1 MISNIE
7 LIFPEIFLSLSIMFL
22 LILGVFK
29 KDSSKII
36 QNTSL
41 VVLLATTVIT
51 FNETIGVGQ
60 ITLFNQSI
68 IIDYL
73 SSFMKII
80 TLLAAFIVLLIS
92 SNYLKTFKIFK
103 IEYPI
108 LILSSVLG
116 MMVMISSN
124 DLIVFYMGLELQSL
138 ALYVLATF
146 DRDQLKSSEAGLK
159 YFVLSALSSGLLL
172 YGCSLIYG
180 FTGSTN
186 FNIIASQFNPNQY
199 ALTFGIVFILVGLA
213 FKISAVP
220 FHMWAP
226 DVYEGS
232 PTTVTLF
239 FTMVPKIAALTVF
252 IRFLYVPFLNLIDQW
267 QMILIFL
274 SIASMLFGAIAAIG
288 QKNLKRIIAYSS
300 ISHIGYALA
309 GLATVSNDGIQSS
322 VIYLTIYIVM
332 NLGFFSCLL
341 MLKRNNVYYE
351 NIDDLS
357 GLSKNHPLLSLSLL
371 IILFSLAGIPPLAGF
386 FAKFYIFKSVIEQSM
401 YFLAIVGLLSTVIA
415 AFYYLRIIKIMYFD
429 KEKDK
434 YDDDHS
440 LWLKFSL
447 TISTLAIL
455 IYFIFPSQ
463 LIEVVSKINII

>member
-1 MISNIE
+1 MMNLE
-7 LIFPEIFLSLSIMFL
+7 LVFPEIFLSLSIMFL

-29 KDSSKII
+29 KDSSKLILNISLII
-36 QNTSL
+36 LIIT
-41 VVLLATTVIT
+41 AVIT
-51 FNETIGVGQ
+51 FNETLGVKQ
-60 ITLFNQSI
+60 TLLFNGSI

-73 SSFMKII
+73 SSFMKIV
-80 TLLAAFIVLLIS
+80 TLLAAFFVLVIS
-92 SNYLKTFKIFK
+92 SSYLRTLKIFK

-146 DRDQLKSSEAGLK
+146 NRDQLKSSEAGLK

-186 FNIIASQFNPNQY
+186 FYIIANQLNSNEY
-199 ALTFGIVFILVGLA
+199 MLTFGIVFILVGLA

-232 PTTVTLF
+232 PTSVTLF

-252 IRFLYVPFLNLIDQW
+252 IRFLYVPFLNLVDQW

-274 SIASMLFGAIAAIG
+274 SIASMLFGSIAAIG
-288 QKNLKRIIAYSS
+288 QTNLKRLIAYSS
-300 ISHIGYALA
+300 IGHIGYALA
-309 GLATVSNDGIQSS
+309 GLASGTNDGIQSS
-322 VIYLTIYIVM
+322 IIYITIYILM
-332 NLGFFSCLL
+332 NLGLFSCLL
-341 MLKRNNVYYE
+341 MMKRNNEYYE
-351 NIDDLS
+351 DIEDLS
-357 GLSKNHPLLSLSLL
+357 GLSKNHPTLSLSLL
-371 IILFSLAGIPPLAGF
+371 VILFSLAGIPPLAGF

-415 AFYYLRIIKIMYFD
+415 AFYYLRIIKIIYFD
-429 KEKDK
+429 KEKEK
-434 YDDDHS
+434 YDTDHS

-447 TISTLAIL
+447 TASTLLIL
-455 IYFIFPSQ
+455 MYFIFPSQ
-463 LIEVVSKINII
+463 LIEVVSRINII

>member
-1 MISNIE
+1 MENLS
-7 LIFPEIFLSLSIMFL
+7 LVLPEVFISLSIMFL

-29 KDSSKII
+29 KDSSKLI
-36 QNTSL
+36 QNISL
-41 VVLLATTVIT
+41 IVLLIT
-51 FNETIGVGQ
+51 AVMIFNETLGINE
-60 ITLFNQSI
+60 IILFNGSV

-73 SSFMKII
+73 SSFMKIV
-80 TLLAAFIVLLIS
+80 TLLSAFLVLIIS
-92 SNYLKTFKIFK
+92 SNYLKSLKIFK
-103 IEYPI
+103 IEYSI

-116 MMVMISSN
+116 MMIMISSN

-146 DRDQLKSSEAGLK
+146 NRDEIKSSEAGLK

-186 FNIIASQFNPNQY
+186 FNIIASQLNSNEY

-232 PTTVTLF
+232 PTSVTLF

-267 QMILIFL
+267 QMILVFL
-274 SIASMLFGAIAAIG
+274 SIASMVFGAVAAIG
-288 QKNLKRIIAYSS
+288 QTNLKRLIAYSS

-309 GLATVSNDGIQSS
+309 GLATGSNEGIQNS
-322 VIYLTIYIVM
+322 VIYITIYILM
-332 NLGFFSCLL
+332 NLGLFSCML
-341 MLKRNNVYYE
+341 MMKRNNVYYE
-351 NIDDLS
+351 QIDDLS
-357 GLSKNHPLLSLSLL
+357 GLSKNHPLLALSLL

-386 FAKFYIFKSVIEQSM
+386 FAKFYIFKSVLEQSM
-401 YFLAIVGLLSTVIA
+401 FFLAIVGLLSTVVA
-415 AFYYLRIIKIMYFD
+415 AFYYLRLIKIMYFD
-429 KEKDK
+429 KEKEK
-434 YDDDHS
+434 YDTDHG
-440 LWLKFSL
+440 LWLRLSL
-447 TISTLAIL
+447 GTSTLLIL

-463 LIEVVSKINII
+463 LIDIVSRINMIQ

>member
-1 MISNIE
+1 MIDLE
-7 LIFPEIFLSLSIMFL
+7 LVFPEIFLSLSIMFL

-29 KDSSKII
+29 KKSSKLIHNISLIVLII
-36 QNTSL
+36 TS
-41 VVLLATTVIT
+41 VIIL
-51 FNETIGVGQ
+51 NETLAIEK
-60 ITLFNQSI
+60 TFLFNSSI

-80 TLLAAFIVLLIS
+80 TLLAAFLVLVIS
-92 SNYLKTFKIFK
+92 SNYLRIFKIFK

-146 DRDQLKSSEAGLK
+146 NRDQLKSSEAGLK

-186 FNIIASQFNPNQY
+186 FDIIAKELNSDEN
-199 ALTFGIVFILVGLA
+199 AITFGIVFILVGLA

-232 PTTVTLF
+232 PTSVTLF

-288 QKNLKRIIAYSS
+288 QTNLKRLVAYSS
-300 ISHIGYALA
+300 IGHVGYALA
-309 GLATVSNDGIQSS
+309 GLATGSNDGIQSS
-322 VIYLTIYIVM
+322 VIYITIYIIM
-332 NLGFFSCLL
+332 NLGLFSCLL
-341 MLKRNNVYYE
+341 MLKRNDEYYE
-351 NIDDLS
+351 DIEDLS

-371 IILFSLAGIPPLAGF
+371 VILFSLAGIPPLAGF

-429 KEKDK
+429 KEKEK
-434 YDDDHS
+434 YDSDHS

-447 TISTLAIL
+447 TFSTLLIL
-455 IYFIFPSQ
+455 IYFIFPGQ
-463 LIEVVSKINII
+463 LIEAVSRINII

>member
-1 MISNIE
+1 MEN
-7 LIFPEIFLSLSIMFL
+7 LNLVLPEIFISLSIMFL
-22 LILGVFK
+22 LVLGVFK
-29 KDSSKII
+29 KDSSKITFNI
-36 QNTSL
+36 SL
-41 VVLLATTVIT
+41 LVLLIASIIT
-51 FNETIGVGQ
+51 LNETFSINRV
-60 ITLFNQSI
+60 TLFNNSVV
-68 IIDYL
+68 IDPM
-73 SSFMKII
+73 SSLMKII
-80 TLLAAFIVLLIS
+80 TLIGAFLVLVIS
-92 SNYLKTFKIFK
+92 SAYLKSFKIYK
-103 IEYPI
+103 IEYPV

-146 DRDQLKSSEAGLK
+146 NRDQLKSSEAGLK

-180 FTGSTN
+180 FSGSTN
-186 FNIIASQFNPNQY
+186 FNIISSQLNSNEY
-199 ALTFGIVFILVGLA
+199 VLTFGIVFILVGLA

-232 PTTVTLF
+232 PTSVTLF

-267 QMILIFL
+267 QMIIIFL

-288 QKNLKRIIAYSS
+288 QTNIKRLVAYSS
-300 ISHIGYALA
+300 IGHIGYTLA
-309 GLATVSNDGIQSS
+309 GLATGSNEGIQSS
-322 VIYLTIYIVM
+322 IIYISIYVIM
-332 NLGFFSCLL
+332 NLALFSCLL
-341 MLKRNNVYYE
+341 MLKRNDQYSE
-351 NIDDLS
+351 DIDDLS

-371 IILFSLAGIPPLAGF
+371 VILFSLAGIPPLAGF
-386 FAKFYIFKSVIEQSM
+386 FAKFYIFKAVIEQSM

-415 AFYYLRIIKIMYFD
+415 AFYYLRIIKIIYFD
-429 KEKDK
+429 KEKEK
-434 YDDDHS
+434 YDEDHS

-447 TISTLAIL
+447 TFSTIL
-455 IYFIFPSQ
+455 ILLYFIFPSQ
-463 LIEVVSKINII
+463 LIDVVSRINII

>member
-1 MISNIE
+1 MIN
-7 LIFPEIFLSLSIMFL
+7 LPLVFPEIFLSLSIMFL

-29 KDSSKII
+29 KKSSELI
-36 QNTSL
+36 QNISL
-41 VVLLATTVIT
+41 IILLITAVII
-51 FNETIGVGQ
+51 FNETLGIEQ
-60 ITLFNQSI
+60 TLLFNDSI
-68 IIDYL
+68 IIDYF

-80 TLLAAFIVLLIS
+80 TLLAAFLVLLIS
-92 SNYLKTFKIFK
+92 SNYLKVFKIFK

-116 MMVMISSN
+116 MMIMISSN

-146 DRDQLKSSEAGLK
+146 NRDQLKSSEAGLK

-186 FNIIASQFNPNQY
+186 FNLISNQLNSNEY

-232 PTTVTLF
+232 PTSVTLF

-267 QMILIFL
+267 QTILIFL

-288 QKNLKRIIAYSS
+288 QTNLKRLIAYSS
-300 ISHIGYALA
+300 IGHVGYALA
-309 GLATVSNDGIQSS
+309 GLASGSNDGIQSS
-322 VIYLTIYIVM
+322 VIYITIYIIM
-332 NLGFFSCLL
+332 NLGLFSCLL
-341 MLKRNNVYYE
+341 MMKRNNEYYE
-351 NIDDLS
+351 DIEDLS

-371 IILFSLAGIPPLAGF
+371 VILFSLAGIPPLAGF
-386 FAKFYIFKSVIEQSM
+386 FAKFYIFKSVLEQSM
-401 YFLAIVGLLSTVIA
+401 YFLAIVGLLSTVVA
-415 AFYYLRIIKIMYFD
+415 AFYYLRIIKIIYFD
-429 KEKDK
+429 EEKEK
-434 YDDDHS
+434 YDTDHS
-440 LWLKFSL
+440 LWLKLSL
-447 TISTLAIL
+447 TISTLFII
-455 IYFIFPSQ
+455 IYFVFPSE
-463 LIEVVSKINII
+463 LIEAVSRINII

>member
-1 MISNIE
+1 MINLE
-7 LIFPEIFLSLSIMFL
+7 LVFPEIFLSLSIMFL

-29 KDSSKII
+29 KDSSKLIL
-36 QNTSL
+36 NTSL
-41 VVLLATTVIT
+41 ITLLITAVIT
-51 FNETIGVGQ
+51 FNETLSIQ
-60 ITLFNQSI
+60 ETLLFNSSV

-73 SSFMKII
+73 SSLMKIV
-80 TLLAAFIVLLIS
+80 TLLAAFLVLLIS
-92 SNYLKTFKIFK
+92 TNYLKIFRIFK

-138 ALYVLATF
+138 ALYVLASF
-146 DRDQLKSSEAGLK
+146 NRDQLKSSEAGLK

-186 FNIIASQFNPNQY
+186 FNIIANQLSSDEY
-199 ALTFGIVFILVGLA
+199 TLTFGIVFILVGLA

-232 PTTVTLF
+232 PTSVTLF

-288 QKNLKRIIAYSS
+288 QTNLKRLIAYSS
-300 ISHIGYALA
+300 IGHVGYTLA
-309 GLATVSNDGIQSS
+309 GLATGTNDGIQNS
-322 VIYLTIYIVM
+322 VIYITIYILM
-332 NLGFFSCLL
+332 NLGLFSCLL
-341 MLKRNNVYYE
+341 MFKRDNKYYE
-351 NIDDLS
+351 NIEDLS
-357 GLSKNHPLLSLSLL
+357 GLSKNHPLLSFSLL
-371 IILFSLAGIPPLAGF
+371 VILFSLAGIPPLAGF

-401 YFLAIVGLLSTVIA
+401 YFLAIVGLLSTVVA
-415 AFYYLRIIKIMYFD
+415 AFYYLRIIKIIYFD
-429 KEKDK
+429 KEKEK
-434 YDDDHS
+434 YDTDHS
-440 LWLKFSL
+440 LWLKLSL
-447 TISTLAIL
+447 TGSTLIIL
-455 IYFIFPSQ
+455 MYFIFPGQ
-463 LIEVVSKINII
+463 LIEVISRINII

>member
-1 MISNIE
+1 MINLE
-7 LIFPEIFLSLSIMFL
+7 LVFPEIFLSLSIMFL

-29 KDSSKII
+29 KKSSKLIL
-36 QNTSL
+36 NSSL
-41 VVLLATTVIT
+41 IVLLITAVIV
-51 FNETIGVGQ
+51 FNETFSIKEEF
-60 ITLFNQSI
+60 LFNNSI
-68 IIDYL
+68 RIDYL
-73 SSFMKII
+73 STFTKII
-80 TLLAAFIVLLIS
+80 TLIAAFCVLLIS

-146 DRDQLKSSEAGLK
+146 NRDQLKSSEAGLK

-186 FNIIASQFNPNQY
+186 FDLIANQLKSDEY
-199 ALTFGIVFILVGLA
+199 AITFGIVFILVGLA

-232 PTTVTLF
+232 PTSVTLF
-239 FTMVPKIAALTVF
+239 FTMVPKVAALTVF
-252 IRFLYVPFLNLIDQW
+252 IRFLYVPFVNLIDQW
-267 QMILIFL
+267 QMILVFL

-288 QKNLKRIIAYSS
+288 QTNLKRLIAYSS

-309 GLATVSNDGIQSS
+309 GLAIGTNDGIQSS
-322 VIYLTIYIVM
+322 VIYITIYIIM

-341 MLKRNNVYYE
+341 MMKRNNEYYE
-351 NIDDLS
+351 DIDDLS
-357 GLSKNHPLLSLSLL
+357 GLSKNHPLMSLSLL

-386 FAKFYIFKSVIEQSM
+386 FAKFYIFKAVIEQSM
-401 YFLAIVGLLSTVIA
+401 YFLAIVGLLSTVVA

-429 KEKDK
+429 KEKEK
-434 YDDDHS
+434 YDTDHS
-440 LWLKFSL
+440 LWLKLSL
-447 TISTLAIL
+447 TASTLLIL
-455 IYFIFPSQ
+455 IYFLFPSQ
-463 LIEVVSKINII
+463 LIEVVSRINII